1 VSLVLDASLALSW
14 IYPQEATIAT
24 ELVLNRVSR
33 GGAWVPEIW
42 PIEVANAL
50 QQGLRRGRIDLDD
63 RDAGLVDLSRLAI
76 QTDPETNL
84 HAWTATLSLSTRHRL
99 TVYDACYLELALRR
113 GLPLA
118 TLDAE
123 LRAAADTE
131 GVALLGL

>member
-14 IYPQEATIAT
+14 IYPRESTVAT
-24 ELVLNRVSR
+24 ELVLDQVS
-33 GGAWVPEIW
+33 GAGAWVPEIW
-42 PIEVANAL
+42 RIEVANAL

-63 RDAGLVDLSRLAI
+63 RDAGLADLSRLAI
-76 QTDPETNL
+76 QIDPETNL
-84 HAWTATLSLSTRHRL
+84 HAWTATVALSTRHRL

-118 TLDAE
+118 TLDTE
-123 LRAAADTE
+123 LRTAAKTE